1 MTEGV
6 ARPVPTDA
14 FGGARLGYVQGLRGL
29 SILAVVL
36 YHAGGVLPRGY
47 AGVDT
52 FFVLSGFVI
61 TRMVWQRRE
70 LTGRVSASWFFARR
84 IRRLLPAA
92 TVALLVTAAASAL
105 VLSPFGTMQLTAQLG
120 RWTSVFLANHGA
132 YAVAPDYFGTRA
144 DEVPLVHM
152 WSLAVE
158 EQFYIGFFVVLAFG
172 VGRRRG
178 RLLGWVSAALAVAS
192 LALFLRTA
200 GGAPLPGY
208 PAADRAAFYLAP
220 LRGWEFLAGSLVFL
234 LFRARR
240 PAQTWSV
247 VGQLAGL
254 AAWCWFV
261 LTPDPGPPMGPWL
274 MVPVAA
280 TALLLAGHGGPGRG
294 ALEHPGLLR
303 LGDLSYSWYLWPWAL
318 LVLSRGWFGPSAST
332 RWVAVTAALGVAWAS
347 YRWVE
352 QPWRRAAP
360 GSRFPWRL
368 LATAVAAPTLAFAG
382 LAVVADRVS
391 AEPNAVRLQQDTA
404 RPLRTS
410 AGCSSGQPIER
421 LAACTIGAE
430 RPGPPIYLVG
440 DSNAGMYADGL
451 DLAAQRL
458 NRPLVLATQASCPFV
473 DVRVNK
479 SGRDDEVC
487 RRRNAHVRA
496 WLAGAPRGTV
506 VIAAA
511 NTWISAGRV
520 ALADPVGAGGWDWTP
535 EGKARLWTA
544 GVTRSL
550 GWLGAGGH
558 QVLVIATVPHPGGT
572 DETGEA
578 AWGLTRCPAALVV
591 WHPDGCQLSVER
603 TAQQTSQAAEL
614 AAEAA
619 AVHQAG
625 VRTLDLWTELC
636 PAGRCDTARAAG
648 PAYRDSNHLTVSQSR
663 RLAPLLQ
670 AALAAS

>member
-1 MTEGV
+1 MSEGV

-280 TALLLAGHGGPGRG
+280 TALVRG
-294 ALEHPGLLR
+294 DRPAAR
-303 LGDLSYSWYLWPWAL
+303 WA
-318 LVLSRGWFGPSAST
+318 
-332 RWVAVTAALGVAWAS
+332 
-347 YRWVE
+347 
-352 QPWRRAAP
+352 RRA
-360 GSRFPWRL
+360 
-368 LATAVAAPTLAFAG
+368 
-382 LAVVADRVS
+382 
-391 AEPNAVRLQQDTA
+391 
-404 RPLRTS
+404 RPRRSRTS
-410 AGCSSGQPIER
+410 GSAPAR
-421 LAACTIGAE
+421 
-430 RPGPPIYLVG
+430 GPVVQLV
-440 DSNAGMYADGL
+440 
-451 DLAAQRL
+451 
-458 NRPLVLATQASCPFV
+458 P
-473 DVRVNK
+473 
-479 SGRDDEVC
+479 
-487 RRRNAHVRA
+487 
-496 WLAGAPRGTV
+496 
-506 VIAAA
+506 
-511 NTWISAGRV
+511 V
-520 ALADPVGAGGWDWTP
+520 ALAAARAQHGLVRPVCLDPLGRRHGRPRRGLGVIPVG
-535 EGKARLWTA
+535 
-544 GVTRSL
+544 
-550 GWLGAGGH
+550 
-558 QVLVIATVPHPGGT
+558 
-572 DETGEA
+572 
-578 AWGLTRCPAALVV
+578 
-591 WHPDGCQLSVER
+591 
-603 TAQQTSQAAEL
+603 
-614 AAEAA
+614 
-619 AVHQAG
+619 
-625 VRTLDLWTELC
+625 
-636 PAGRCDTARAAG
+636 
-648 PAYRDSNHLTVSQSR
+648 
-663 RLAPLLQ
+663 
-670 AALAAS
+670 